1 MNEAAA
7 SLPTGL
13 YNENWQGGTI
23 GQALRRSADLWP
35 NSEFVIG
42 DGERVTYADF
52 DARVDRLASGLL
64 ELGVTPGDNVACW
77 LTNSPWWLLTWFA
90 CCRIGATVVSI
101 NTRYKTDEVAFILR
115 QSNARILVAMPR
127 YWDIDYLAMI
137 GEMAPGFEDR
147 QAGDLKA
154 ESLPDLRAILLWQD
168 ERHPGTRSLT
178 QIMAQPIQSDA
189 VKRAAAAVRSEDP
202 VVIIYTSG
210 TTGVPKGAMHCHR
223 VLIEGQNIARAMHM
237 EPGDKVLGHMPLYHV
252 AGCVA
257 TVIPAMQHGCGVVLM
272 PQWEP
277 AAALDLIARER
288 INVMG
293 GIPTHFIDLLQQS
306 EAGPRDTHCLKSA
319 WIGGAPVTPKIAR
332 AVKDTLHFDA
342 LQAVYGMTETMGM
355 TTLSEF
361 DAPIEVTCENK
372 GKPVGDYE
380 LKVVD
385 PATGSA
391 KALGEDGEIWVRGY
405 LVMLGYY
412 KNEEATRE
420 AISPDGW
427 FHTGD
432 LGRFDEDGYLQIT
445 GRAKEMFIVGGS
457 NAYPAEIERY
467 LETHPDIDQAVVC
480 GAPHE
485 RLGEVCFAFVMP
497 KAGAELS
504 SEAVIEFCRGA
515 IADYKVPR
523 RVQIVEDFPRTTT
536 NKIQRYL
543 LQQEV
548 LQVAGDSAATHG

>member
-1 MNEAAA
+1 MSDAVGSAPA
-7 SLPTGL
+7 FSYDVDWHGV
-13 YNENWQGGTI
+13 TI
-23 GQALRRSADLWP
+23 GEALRRSAERWP
-35 NSEFVIG
+35 DSEFVIG
-42 DGERVTYADF
+42 EGERVTYREF

-64 ELGVTPGDNVACW
+64 RLGVGLGDKVACW
-77 LTNSPWWLLTWFA
+77 LTNSPWWVLTWLA

-101 NTRYKTDEVAFILR
+101 NTRYKTDEVAFILQ
-115 QSNARILVAMPR
+115 QSDAKVLIAMSR
-127 YWDIDYLAMI
+127 YWEIDYLGMI
-137 GEMAPGFEDR
+137 RDMVPGFEDD
-147 QAGDLKA
+147 GLPSA
-154 ESLPDLRAILLWQD
+154 EFPKLESVLLWKD
-168 ERHPGTRSLT
+168 ERHPG
-178 QIMAQPIQSDA
+178 IQSLEQIS
-189 VKRAAAAVRSEDP
+189 AAPFDEAAVRAAEAAVDTEDP

-237 EPGDKVLGHMPLYHV
+237 APGDKVLGYMPLYHV
-252 AGCVA
+252 AGSVA
-257 TVIPAMQHGCGVVLM
+257 TVIPTMQHGCAIVMM

-277 AAALDLIARER
+277 ADALSIIAEER

-306 EAGPRDTHCLKSA
+306 ETAPRDTTCLKSA

-332 AVKDTLHFDA
+332 AVKDRLHFDA

-380 LKVVD
+380 VKVVD
-385 PATGSA
+385 PETGA
-391 KALGEDGEIWVRGY
+391 ERPVGEDGEIWVRGY

-412 KNEEATRE
+412 QNPEATND
-420 AISPDGW
+420 AITPDGW
-427 FHTGD
+427 FRTGD
-432 LGRFDEDGYLQIT
+432 LGRFDIDGYLQIT

-457 NAYPAEIERY
+457 NAYPAEIERF

-480 GAPHE
+480 GAPHA
-485 RLGEVCFAFVMP
+485 RLGEVCFAFVMS
-497 KAGAELS
+497 KAGAVLTPEG
-504 SEAVIEFCRGA
+504 VIDFCRGS

-523 RVQIVEDFPRTTT
+523 RVQIVPDFPRTST

-543 LQQEV
+543 LQQEAV
-548 LQVAGDSAATHG
+548 TLAKG

>member
-1 MNEAAA
+1 MTGEATAV
-7 SLPTGL
+7 PIDL
-13 YNENWQGGTI
+13 YEVDWDGVTI
-23 GQALRRSADLWP
+23 GQALRRSAERWP
-35 NSEFVIG
+35 DSDFVIG
-42 DGERVTYADF
+42 EGERITYAEF
-52 DARVDRLASGLL
+52 DTRVDRLASGLL
-64 ELGVTPGDNVACW
+64 QRGVGPGDKVACW

-101 NTRYKTDEVAFILR
+101 NTRYKTEEVAFILQ
-115 QSNARILVAMPR
+115 QSDAKLLVAMPH
-127 YWDIDYLAMI
+127 YWDIDFLGMI
-137 GEMAPGFEDR
+137 REMLPDFEDN
-147 QAGDLKA
+147 A
-154 ESLPDLRAILLWQD
+154 LPSKNFPNLEMVLLWKD
-168 ERHPGTRSLT
+168 ERYPGTQSLEQVST
-178 QIMAQPIQSDA
+178 QPFDQ
-189 VKRAAAAVRSEDP
+189 AAVRAAEAAVDTEDP

-257 TVIPAMQHGCGVVLM
+257 TVIPTMQHGCAVVMM

-277 AAALDLIARER
+277 SEALELIAEER

-306 EAGPRDTHCLKSA
+306 EVNPRDTHCLKSA

-380 LKVVD
+380 VKVVD
-385 PATGSA
+385 PETGA
-391 KALGEDGEIWVRGY
+391 ERQVGDDGEIWVRGY

-412 KNEEATRE
+412 QNPEATRE
-420 AISPDGW
+420 AITPDGW
-427 FHTGD
+427 FRTGD
-432 LGRFDEDGYLQIT
+432 LGRFDADGYLQIT

-457 NAYPAEIERY
+457 NAYPVEIERF
-467 LETHPDIDQAVVC
+467 LESHPDIEQAVVC
-480 GAPHE
+480 GAPHG

-497 KAGAELS
+497 NAGAALTPEK
-504 SEAVIEFCRGA
+504 VIAFCRGS

-523 RVQIVEDFPRTTT
+523 RVQIVEDFPRTST

-543 LQQEV
+543 LQQDAV
-548 LQVAGDSAATHG
+548 RIAGG

>member
-1 MNEAAA
+1 MND
-7 SLPTGL
+7 GL
-13 YNENWQGGTI
+13 GMGSGRLYEVDWQGITI
-23 GQALRRSADLWP
+23 GSALRRSAERWP
-35 NSEFVIG
+35 DSEFVIG
-42 DGERVTYADF
+42 EGERLGYADV

-64 ELGVTPGDNVACW
+64 QLGVGPGDKVACW
-77 LTNSPWWLLTWFA
+77 LTNSPWWVLTWLA

-101 NTRYKTDEVAFILR
+101 NTRYKTEEVAFILQ
-115 QSNARILVAMPR
+115 QSDAKLLVAMSR
-127 YWDIDYLAMI
+127 YWDIDYLGMI
-137 GEMAPGFEDR
+137 REM
-147 QAGDLKA
+147 
-154 ESLPDLRAILLWQD
+154 LPDFEHDALPTRNFPNLETVLLWKD
-168 ERHPGTRSLT
+168 EQCPGAQSLE
-178 QIMAQPIQSDA
+178 QVCALPFDDA
-189 VKRAAAAVRSEDP
+189 SVRAAEADVDSEDP

-252 AGCVA
+252 AGSVA
-257 TVIPAMQHGCGVVLM
+257 TVIPAMQHGCAVVLM

-277 AAALDLIARER
+277 GAALTLIADER

-306 EAGPRDTHCLKSA
+306 EANPRDTHCLKSA

-380 LKVVD
+380 IAVVD
-385 PATGSA
+385 PESGEPRPI
-391 KALGEDGEIWVRGY
+391 GEDGEIWVRGY

-412 KNEEATRE
+412 QNPEATRE
-420 AISPDGW
+420 AITPEGW
-427 FHTGD
+427 FRTGD
-432 LGRFDEDGYLQIT
+432 LGRFDEDGYLRIT

-467 LETHPDIDQAVVC
+467 LETHPDIGQAVVC

-485 RLGEVCFAFVMP
+485 RLGEVCFAFVMAQ
-497 KAGAELS
+497 AGAVLTP
-504 SEAVIEFCRGA
+504 EAVVDYCRGS

-523 RVQIVEDFPRTTT
+523 RVQIVEDFPRTST

-543 LQQEV
+543 LQRKAAKI
-548 LQVAGDSAATHG
+548 AGA